1 MLEAGF
7 WHPVAASAAVG
18 AAPVAARLL
27 ERDLV
32 LWRAPGAGV
41 QAWVDRCPHR
51 GTRLTLGRVVG
62 ERLECAYHGWQ
73 FAAGGACAAVPA
85 LPGFAPGPAHAAQA
99 FEASE
104 AHGMVWVRLAASVAR
119 LPEIPGVPSRRVVSG
134 PHDVATSAPRVV
146 ENFLDMSHF
155 PFVHEGLLGDRG
167 HAEVPHYEV
176 TVAPDGRPV
185 APAYRAWQPRGS
197 AGAGGGAWVDYR
209 YEVLGPYAAVLFKR
223 ADSGAAPQEAYALWI
238 CPVAPEASRV
248 WFTHFTGDERAA
260 EAELRAFQDAIFV
273 QDRPVIEAQQPRRLP
288 LAGGEAHSAADRL
301 AVAYRRYLRDLG
313 VTFGT
318 C

>member
-1 MLEAGF
+1 VLEGGF

-104 AHGMVWVRLAASVAR
+104 THGMVWVRLAASAAR
-119 LPEIPGVPSRRVVSG
+119 LPEIPGVPSRQVVSG

-167 HAEVPHYEV
+167 HVEVPHYEV
-176 TVAPDGRPV
+176 TVASDGRPI
-185 APAYRAWQPRGS
+185 APAYRAWQPRGR